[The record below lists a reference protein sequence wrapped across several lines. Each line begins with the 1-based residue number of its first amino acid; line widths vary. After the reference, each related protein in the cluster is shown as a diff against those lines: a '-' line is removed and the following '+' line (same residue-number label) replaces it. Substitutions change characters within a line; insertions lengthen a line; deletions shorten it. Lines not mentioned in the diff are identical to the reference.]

1 MAPHVL
7 DLDSKQQI
15 QNNILNLPEHMQ
27 IAIKKSIQKE
37 PTEMERISLQKF
49 LVEFVRRR
57 PYLDLDI
64 FPKSFLKW
72 MELKYVVQ

>member
-1 MAPHVL
+1 
-7 DLDSKQQI
+7 
-15 QNNILNLPEHMQ
+15 
-27 IAIKKSIQKE
+27 
-37 PTEMERISLQKF
+37 MERISLQKF

-57 PYLDLDI
+57 PNLDLDI